1 MTRNPRTLR
10 LLVPTMLTFFTMGFV
25 DSVGI
30 ATNYI
35 KDDFALSDTLANL
48 CPSMVFFWFLVCSVP
63 TGMLMNRI
71 GRARAVRLSV
81 AVTALAL
88 LAPVIDYSFATMMVS
103 FSLLGIGNAL
113 MQVSLNPLVSSVVT
127 GDRMASTLTFG
138 QFVKAIASFVAPLI
152 AAWGV
157 LHCASWR
164 ILFPVFA
171 AIAVIALVYMSLTR
185 FPEASGMRRSSTF
198 GACFALLREPF
209 ILLAF
214 LGILCHVGIDVGTN
228 VTAPKLLI
236 ERLGMELT
244 DAGYATSLYFL
255 FRTLGCLSGSLILTR
270 IPAMRFFL
278 FSVGLMLLATAGLF
292 CLDGKA
298 AIYVCVALLGFGN
311 SNIFPIIFSR
321 AMLHLPDKQNEV
333 SGLMIMG
340 LIGGT
345 IFPLLMGALSDALGS
360 QNGSVAVIGCG
371 TLYLLWLSSKLQTDT
386 K

>member
-1 MTRNPRTLR
+1 MTRNTRTLR

-71 GRARAVRLSV
+71 GRAGTVRLSV

-127 GDRMASTLTFG
+127 GDRLASTLTFG

-152 AAWGV
+152 V
-157 LHCASWR
+157 
-164 ILFPVFA
+164 
-171 AIAVIALVYMSLTR
+171 
-185 FPEASGMRRSSTF
+185 PE
-198 GACFALLREPF
+198 
-209 ILLAF
+209 
-214 LGILCHVGIDVGTN
+214 
-228 VTAPKLLI
+228 
-236 ERLGMELT
+236 
-244 DAGYATSLYFL
+244 
-255 FRTLGCLSGSLILTR
+255 
-270 IPAMRFFL
+270 
-278 FSVGLMLLATAGLF
+278 
-292 CLDGKA
+292 
-298 AIYVCVALLGFGN
+298 
-311 SNIFPIIFSR
+311 
-321 AMLHLPDKQNEV
+321 
-333 SGLMIMG
+333 
-340 LIGGT
+340 
-345 IFPLLMGALSDALGS
+345 
-360 QNGSVAVIGCG
+360 
-371 TLYLLWLSSKLQTDT
+371 T

>member
-1 MTRNPRTLR
+1 
-10 LLVPTMLTFFTMGFV
+10 MLTFFTMGFV

-71 GRARAVRLSV
+71 GRARTVRLSV

-127 GDRMASTLTFG
+127 GDRLASTLTFG

-340 LIGGT
+340 LIGWHDLRCDGRP
-345 IFPLLMGALSDALGS
+345 FRRSRKPERLGCRHRMRHTLP
-360 QNGSVAVIGCG
+360 AVVI
-371 TLYLLWLSSKLQTDT
+371 Q
-386 K
+386 

>member
-1 MTRNPRTLR
+1 MTRNTRTLR

-71 GRARAVRLSV
+71 GRARTVRLSV

-127 GDRMASTLTFG
+127 GDRLASTLTFG

-157 LHCASWR
+157 LHGASWR

-185 FPEASGMRRSSTF
+185 FPEASENRRSSTF
-198 GACFALLREPF
+198 GACFALLRKPF

-278 FSVGLMLLATAGLF
+278 FSVGLMLLAAAGLF
-292 CLDGKA
+292 CLDGKG

-321 AMLHLPDKQNEV
+321 AMLRLPDKQNEV

-345 IFPLLMGALSDALGS
+345 VFPLLMGALSDALGS

-371 TLYLLWLSSKLQTDT
+371 ALYLLWLSRKLQTDT

>member
-1 MTRNPRTLR
+1 MTRNTRTLR

-63 TGMLMNRI
+63 TGMLMNHI
-71 GRARAVRLSV
+71 GRARTVRLSV

-127 GDRMASTLTFG
+127 GDRLASTLTFG

-157 LHCASWR
+157 LHGASWR

-185 FPEASGMRRSSTF
+185 FPEASENRRSSTF
-198 GACFALLREPF
+198 GACFALLRKPF

-278 FSVGLMLLATAGLF
+278 FSVGLMLLAAAGLF
-292 CLDGKA
+292 CLDGKGRDLRLRGA
-298 AIYVCVALLGFGN
+298 PRLRQLE
-311 SNIFPIIFSR
+311 
-321 AMLHLPDKQNEV
+321 HLPDHLLAGDAPPARQAER
-333 SGLMIMG
+333 GLGADDHGTDRRHG
-340 LIGGT
+340 LSAADGRP
-345 IFPLLMGALSDALGS
+345 FRRPRKPERLGS
-360 QNGSVAVIGCG
+360 RHRMRRTLPAVVIP
-371 TLYLLWLSSKLQTDT
+371 
-386 K
+386 

>member
-71 GRARAVRLSV
+71 GRARTVRLSV

-127 GDRMASTLTFG
+127 GDRLASTLTFG

-244 DAGYATSLYFL
+244 DDFLVQHSKFIIFLNTSRIRISFRCRIRLRLYSPISIN
-255 FRTLGCLSGSLILTR
+255 R
-270 IPAMRFFL
+270 
-278 FSVGLMLLATAGLF
+278 
-292 CLDGKA
+292 
-298 AIYVCVALLGFGN
+298 
-311 SNIFPIIFSR
+311 SNITSSTSTSHNLFIF
-321 AMLHLPDKQNEV
+321 N
-333 SGLMIMG
+333 
-340 LIGGT
+340 
-345 IFPLLMGALSDALGS
+345 
-360 QNGSVAVIGCG
+360 
-371 TLYLLWLSSKLQTDT
+371 
-386 K
+386 